1 MELMHDELAEIEQ
14 EINEQLQKVRETIA
28 QAKADKV
35 EMVEIDV
42 DILEMMLVDCDP
54 EATILFPP
62 LDVEAAYGCK
72 SVACKDLFKAIKAD

>member
-14 EINEQLQKVRETIA
+14 EINEQLKKVRETIA

-54 EATILFPP
+54 EATILFPTHP
-62 LDVEAAYGCK
+62 
-72 SVACKDLFKAIKAD
+72 